1 MKRNDFIKILAD
13 NGVLFFRSGSKHDIY
28 RQSTTGKKVSVP
40 RHGEID
46 NILVKEILKEIR
58 GIQPL

>member
-28 RQSTTGKKVSVP
+28 RQSANGGKLNDS
-40 RHGEID
+40 
-46 NILVKEILKEIR
+46 
-58 GIQPL
+58 

>member
-1 MKRNDFIKILAD
+1 MKRNEFIKILAAND
-13 NGVLFFRSGSKHDIY
+13 LVFFRSGSKHDIY
-28 RQSTTGKKVSVP
+28 KQSTTGKKVSIP

-58 GIQPL
+58 VIK